1 MEQPEGFRAPKL
13 EHFVIRLKKALY
25 GLKQA
30 GLAWWRTLRD
40 SMKELGFEGLRSD
53 AGLFIFRNEHG
64 FVIAVIYVDDALFVG
79 PNSNLVQEL
88 KQKFMKRWE
97 CRDLGEITE
106 FLRMRVHKDSSK
118 IELDQCAYL
127 ETVLE
132 RCGMQSCK
140 TAATPLPAGY
150 MPEPVSLDTVID
162 PELRSRYQMV
172 IGSLLYLMLGTRP
185 DIAFAVTKLAQFAA
199 RPSEEHFSKALYI
212 CRYLRG
218 TSKYCLT
225 YDGKSDQG
233 LIACTDSDWAS
244 DGLKRRSQTGYF
256 LKLAGGAISWTSR
269 AQKTIALSS
278 TEAEYMALSD
288 CSRQVVWMHTLLG
301 ELGYSLK
308 PIPICGDNQGSIFIA
323 SNPVTEKRSKHID
336 IRFHYIREVIERKLA
351 EVFFIDGDKNPA
363 DLLTKNLGSVKF
375 LLFRP
380 EYGLHFSK

>member
-1 MEQPEGFRAPKL
+1 
-13 EHFVIRLKKALY
+13 
-25 GLKQA
+25 
-30 GLAWWRTLRD
+30 
-40 SMKELGFEGLRSD
+40 
-53 AGLFIFRNEHG
+53 
-64 FVIAVIYVDDALFVG
+64 
-79 PNSNLVQEL
+79 
-88 KQKFMKRWE
+88 
-97 CRDLGEITE
+97 
-106 FLRMRVHKDSSK
+106 
-118 IELDQCAYL
+118 
-127 ETVLE
+127 
-132 RCGMQSCK
+132 
-140 TAATPLPAGY
+140 
-150 MPEPVSLDTVID
+150 
-162 PELRSRYQMV
+162 MV
-172 IGSLLYLMLGTRP
+172 IGSLLYLMLGTSTRP

-225 YDGKSDQG
+225 YNGKSDQG

-256 LKLAGGAISWTSR
+256 IKLAGAAISWTSR

-301 ELGYSLK
+301 ELGYILS